1 MLVACQ
7 VLFIVQHLGWRFG
20 ERRELVGSQF
30 DHLAR
35 ALQPCLVRGR
45 HAGPEARAADR
56 ADLTVEL
63 GTRDHAA
70 DDVLAC
76 WQEVCHRSDG
86 ESSAQLA
93 IAVPLSQVASTAL
106 LPQTDLL
113 RRMVGP
119 GDPSGDFL
127 SYSRKFPTASKRS
140 NRRLSNRPPIQ
151 GTVLC
156 MCMHCAAG
164 ALRRA
169 RDVDS
174 RVGNVD
180 SCRARLRHWHR
191 RAAAL
196 RARTGTHGAPAP
208 APAPRRPC
216 PSATGGPPTGTATV

>member
-1 MLVACQ
+1 MLVALE
-7 VLFIVQHLGWRFG
+7 VLLIVQHLGWRFG

-45 HAGPEARAADR
+45 HAGPEARAANR

-106 LPQTDLL
+106 LICFGEG
-113 RRMVGP
+113 RAGR
-119 GDPSGDFL
+119 
-127 SYSRKFPTASKRS
+127 SKR
-140 NRRLSNRPPIQ
+140 R
-151 GTVLC
+151 
-156 MCMHCAAG
+156 
-164 ALRRA
+164 
-169 RDVDS
+169 
-174 RVGNVD
+174 
-180 SCRARLRHWHR
+180 
-191 RAAAL
+191 
-196 RARTGTHGAPAP
+196 
-208 APAPRRPC
+208 
-216 PSATGGPPTGTATV
+216 